1 MSSSKKALVNDS
13 RISNIRTADDISMVV
28 KSGAKRI
35 LHQEYEPNTVNAN
48 SVHWSIQVP
57 SPDTLIDSSN
67 IKIKSKLKFHFKKTI
82 ANEQGDPVAGGQIIT
97 GASSAFP
104 INTSTDLITLTLN
117 GVNINVPMAGIREM
131 LLKQY
136 DQKTISEFNNTCPS
150 YVDQLYGKF
159 IDGTI
164 QGQGVLPNV
173 SSSLADSGYTND
185 DVVKRGAFP
194 VKYSVYYQDSTAG
207 NAWAKLGVGASGEK
221 DFESVTD
228 AKDGVYIVQ
237 CEMDVNEPLLGVP
250 FDAFSNS
257 EPALLG
263 INRMEIKLNLNNCR
277 NLFNDY
283 GEYPV
288 TDITA
293 GVNSSIAHLHG
304 EASTS
309 FLMDNTS
316 RVRLCQMNI
325 HDSQYGKIKAQ
336 NSFPVTLYTAL
347 ETPRKTTTSLSTLER
362 SNNITLG
369 SIPDKFYL
377 QVRLPYEDQ
386 TAGVSNFKAYPITG
400 IRITMNNEGNLLS
413 DRDQHEL
420 YLLSKKNGC
429 KQTWGEFSGKLST
442 YASNSVESIGSYLV
456 IDPVFDLGLSDMLSS
471 GSLGTYAVQFHVTFE
486 APLGSAYELAIMYT
500 EPAMFSSKQGAS
512 SMENMYLTKDDVYK
526 TKTSSSVPT
535 MDRDDFTE
543 NMYGAGKKKP
553 MGLSSV
559 GDYYRKA
566 DKFVQSAKK
575 VANRVNS
582 TIDNVQ
588 DTANSLDK
596 YI

>member
-1 MSSSKKALVNDS
+1 
-13 RISNIRTADDISMVV
+13 
-28 KSGAKRI
+28 
-35 LHQEYEPNTVNAN
+35 
-48 SVHWSIQVP
+48 
-57 SPDTLIDSSN
+57 
-67 IKIKSKLKFHFKKTI
+67 
-82 ANEQGDPVAGGQIIT
+82 
-97 GASSAFP
+97 
-104 INTSTDLITLTLN
+104 
-117 GVNINVPMAGIREM
+117 
-131 LLKQY
+131 
-136 DQKTISEFNNTCPS
+136 
-150 YVDQLYGKF
+150 
-159 IDGTI
+159 
-164 QGQGVLPNV
+164 
-173 SSSLADSGYTND
+173 
-185 DVVKRGAFP
+185 
-194 VKYSVYYQDSTAG
+194 
-207 NAWAKLGVGASGEK
+207 
-221 DFESVTD
+221 
-228 AKDGVYIVQ
+228 
-237 CEMDVNEPLLGVP
+237 MDVNEPLLGVP

-369 SIPDKFYL
+369 SIPDKFYI

-442 YASNSVESIGSYLV
+442 YVSNSVESIGSYLV

-486 APLGSAYELAIMYT
+486 SPNIGAPYELAIMYT

-566 DKFVQSAKK
+566 ENFVKGAKK
-575 VANRVNS
+575 VADRVNS

-588 DTANSLDK
+588 DKANSLDK